1 MKKHSEPL
9 PNLGDIVRASR
20 KEKDLTLEK
29 LSILSGISK
38 SMLSQIERGT
48 VSPTFTVV
56 WNLTQCLGIDLS
68 VLGESATTDNLITH
82 TPAYSTPVKGSEDE
96 RCTLRMLNPL
106 RTVLPV
112 EWYELIAEAGGVLDS
127 VAHAHGTFEHLSC
140 LSGALQVSAGELTA
154 IANAGDTLRYR
165 ADQPHSIHNIGDGP
179 ATALLVV
186 GLPTQ
191 YNTRHL

>member
-1 MKKHSEPL
+1 MKKHSESL

-20 KEKDLTLEK
+20 KEKELTLEK

-48 VSPTFTVV
+48 VSPTFSVV

-68 VLGESATTDNLITH
+68 VLGESATTDNLINH
-82 TPAYSTPVKGSEDE
+82 VPAYSTPIKGSEDE

-127 VAHAHGTFEHLSC
+127 VAHATGT
-140 LSGALQVSAGELTA
+140 
-154 IANAGDTLRYR
+154 
-165 ADQPHSIHNIGDGP
+165 
-179 ATALLVV
+179 
-186 GLPTQ
+186 
-191 YNTRHL
+191 

>member
-1 MKKHSEPL
+1 MKKHSESL

-20 KEKDLTLEK
+20 KEKKLTLEK

-48 VSPTFTVV
+48 VSPTFSVV

-68 VLGESATTDNLITH
+68 VLGESATTDNLINH
-82 TPAYSTPVKGSEDE
+82 IPAYSTPIKGSEDE

-127 VAHAHGTFEHLSC
+127 VAHATGTYEHLSC
-140 LSGALQVSAGELTA
+140 LSGVLQVQAGELTS

>member
-1 MKKHSEPL
+1 MKKHSESL

-20 KEKDLTLEK
+20 KEKELTLEK

-48 VSPTFTVV
+48 VSPTFSVV

-82 TPAYSTPVKGSEDE
+82 TPAYSTPIKGSEDE

-140 LSGALQVSAGELTA
+140 LSGVLQVQAGDLTA

-165 ADQPHSIHNIGDGP
+165 PHSIHNIGDGP
-179 ATALLVV
+179 ATAMLVV